1 MSHNYIEATQERQG
15 NGQFSTKRRRATN
28 AELDK
33 AARQREQVRQSETQ
47 NAWLAAHGLADVE
60 ADEIFANA

>member
-1 MSHNYIEATQERQG
+1 MSTYYNEATQDRQG
-15 NGQFSTKRRRATN
+15 NGQFSTKKRRATN
-28 AELDK
+28 AELNE

-47 NAWLAAHGLADVE
+47 KGWLAAHGLADVE